1 MLHIGVSHGEHVTV
15 GQDIVVRVSHDIV
28 LLSGSCGHDGGSH
41 GGHGTGGHI
50 VSSVVVVGGHV
61 GVGHVGVGHVGFS
74 ACGHAHT
81 HVKL

>member
-15 GQDIVVRVSHDIV
+15 GQDIVVRVSHV
-28 LLSGSCGHDGGSH
+28 VVGGSGGHDGGSH
-41 GGHGTGGHI
+41 GGHGTVGHI